1 MTEQLLTQWETE
13 ARDPRFAGSP
23 ECVLMLIAEVRRL
36 QKELSGWH
44 AQMSSFKDVLA
55 QKNRDIER
63 LQTVHA
69 EVTRL
74 NDEQLAGNSSLDR
87 LVTSLRARVAE
98 MEAALVKYREAGD
111 LLSILVDKHGDE
123 PKELR

>member
-1 MTEQLLTQWETE
+1 
-13 ARDPRFAGSP
+13 
-23 ECVLMLIAEVRRL
+23 MLIAEVRRL